1 MNKYEVYLEITDG
14 PRRRVL
20 EFLQTD
26 PRPLFW
32 AGIDEVIARP
42 EIFPLQL
49 SMEYRT
55 QLLAGWK
62 REGGLFIVTGSR
74 GVDGL
79 YSIMALHLPPS
90 LRYRH
95 ISKLWRECK

>member
-1 MNKYEVYLEITDG
+1 MNKYERYLEVADG

-20 EFLQTD
+20 DFLQTT

-42 EIFPLQL
+42 EIFPLQVTL
-49 SMEYRT
+49 EYRMT
-55 QLLAGWK
+55 LLAGWK

-79 YSIMALHLPPS
+79 YRIMALDRPPP